1 MDMSVHV
8 PQRLLDFKYSA
19 PAAAGFSRLPAVQ
32 SSLLASNAIA
42 DNEKQW
48 SCLGNHFT
56 DVHSKLQS
64 YYI

>member
-19 PAAAGFSRLPAVQ
+19 PAAAGFSRLPA
-32 SSLLASNAIA
+32 LLASNAIA